1 MLFWYVNAMHGAT
14 TTGASAKELPRGEGR
29 ANSSSGFALCLRG
42 VGRATSTGALCMVSR
57 NASLTGVLALQVTQ
71 VTRWQGTVLQQVV
84 AATGSRETPLE
95 AAACFCRFNAPS
107 RGALSSFYMQFSC
120 FLLYAYPFAQPSS
133 SLLPLVGSL
142 FPCFICI
149 FGFCCNFLVSL
160 F

>member
-1 MLFWYVNAMHGAT
+1 MHGAT
-14 TTGASAKELPRGEGR
+14 TTGASVKELPRGEGR
-29 ANSSSGFALCLRG
+29 ASSSSGFAFYLRG
-42 VGRATSTGALCMVSR
+42 VGRATSTGALCMEAR
-57 NASLTGVLALQVTQ
+57 NASQTGVLAMQVT
-71 VTRWQGTVLQQVV
+71 GCTVLQQT
-84 AATGSRETPLE
+84 AAAAGSREMPLE
-95 AAACFCRFNAPS
+95 PTTCVCRFNAPS